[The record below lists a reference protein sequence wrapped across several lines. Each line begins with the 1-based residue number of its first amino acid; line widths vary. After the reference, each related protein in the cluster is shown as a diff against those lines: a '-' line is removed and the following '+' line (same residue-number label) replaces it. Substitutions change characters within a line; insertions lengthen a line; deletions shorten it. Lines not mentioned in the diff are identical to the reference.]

1 MESQLDGESM
11 RQGTVLDFKTRTN
24 KYTIRYT
31 NGTTAALS
39 KTQLMKILLLVVI
52 EGAAPELAAQQA
64 TLAIAQLATL
74 AMDVA

>member
-1 MESQLDGESM
+1 M
-11 RQGTVLDFKTRTN
+11 RQGTVLDFKRIPGISAS
-24 KYTIRYT
+24 KYIIEYT
-31 NGTTAALS
+31 NGTTVTLT
-39 KTQLMKILLLVVI
+39 KTQLMKIILPVVT